1 MRRSLTFATLL
12 VSWLFAVPG
21 LLAAPQEP
29 DKRDEKPEAAKPG
42 ARDKAETAAEKRK
55 IRVPNPMIP
64 SPPPPTS
71 KMGPFTSKSST
82 ATARGSDLMWERG

>member
-42 ARDKAETAAEKRK
+42 ARASTGLF
-55 IRVPNPMIP
+55 PL
-64 SPPPPTS
+64 S
-71 KMGPFTSKSST
+71 KQVS
-82 ATARGSDLMWERG
+82 RY